1 MIVRL
6 EQDPGTGALIGCA
19 PEMIRYF
26 NKGYYNGSW
35 SLSDR
40 ECCDRPERLT
50 RKTIDPPIYARRRR
64 TCCFLSIFPN

>member
-40 ECCDRPERLT
+40 VLRPSRVVNAQ
-50 RKTIDPPIYARRRR
+50 D
-64 TCCFLSIFPN
+64 N